1 MVRTFWTL
9 LLARHLLQGL
19 DYIMIKLAEDTID
32 RLDVD
37 HLIEWLKTFPK
48 LTKGNLTLS
57 FESAWANYIGTKHAT
72 FVNSGSSANLLM
84 LYCLLESGRI
94 KLNDKIVVPSV
105 SWATDLSP
113 VIQLGLIP
121 IICDCN
127 LDDFSVDI
135 DHLKHIII
143 NENPK
148 ALILVSVLGLIPS
161 MEEIVNLCKDNDIIL
176 LEDCCESLGST
187 YGKQRLGSFG
197 LMSSFSTYFGHHIS
211 TIEGGMVCTSDEEMN
226 DLLKSLRNHG
236 WDRDWNETKKSKMR
250 QDWNI
255 ADFDALYTFY
265 HPGFNMRST
274 DLQAFIG
281 IKQLEKLPEYANV
294 RNKNYLRYCE
304 NLNTDPQTT
313 GYVSNFA
320 FPIISRN
327 RESLVKSLI
336 SKNIECRPLICGSMG
351 TQPMYV
357 KRYGRT
363 LLKNAEYLK
372 TNGMYVPNHQNMSQQ
387 DVDLVCSV
395 IKETR

>member
-1 MVRTFWTL
+1 
-9 LLARHLLQGL
+9 
-19 DYIMIKLAEDTID
+19 MIKLAEDTID

-161 MEEIVNLCKDNDIIL
+161 MEEIVNLCKENDVIL

-236 WDRDWNETKKSKMR
+236 WDRDWNETKKNKMR